1 MSITIISGCQLIT
14 TWSCGH
20 RKQLLQCCERRDWL
34 LARFISQICV
44 VYQRQSIHSQSVV
57 PWYKKMFSY
66 HCCHQVSTVALC
78 WRRLALEAFSR
89 RLLYFFAMKIEEVSM
104 EHTNQIKYTRSEA
117 KVNDTH
123 GWVVRVPACRRDL
136 AMSGLACSESQRNSH
151 YKSPEYFHFICL
163 RYIFVRSVK
172 IRWLLCIRRYGA

>member
-1 MSITIISGCQLIT
+1 
-14 TWSCGH
+14 
-20 RKQLLQCCERRDWL
+20 
-34 LARFISQICV
+34 
-44 VYQRQSIHSQSVV
+44 
-57 PWYKKMFSY
+57 
-66 HCCHQVSTVALC
+66 
-78 WRRLALEAFSR
+78 
-89 RLLYFFAMKIEEVSM
+89 MKIEEVSM

-123 GWVVRVPACRRDL
+123 GLVVRVPACRRDL

-172 IRWLLCIRRYGA
+172 IR